1 MALFRQNNSL
11 EVLGLHELNL
21 MFRDL
26 PKQLS
31 DDKIWNAFWK
41 ENSKVLV
48 HKARS
53 LAPKKTGQLAK
64 SIGYFRTKAS
74 KNVHGGYVGP
84 RVRTGKWAKRDKNY
98 KGSNKSKIYTNSGFY
113 GAWVE
118 YGGQVMFGGKGFGKS
133 QPFMKPAYEQTK
145 NIMIAHS
152 LKDGGVVMGKLIKSH
167 ERRLRKY
174 GTYGY

>member
-11 EVLGLHELNL
+11 EVLGLHELNQ
-21 MFRDL
+21 MFKDL

-41 ENSKVLV
+41 KNSEVLV
-48 HKARS
+48 QKARS
-53 LAPKKTGQLAK
+53 LAPKKTGQLAR

-84 RVRTGKWAKRDKNY
+84 RVRTGKWAKRNNDY

-118 YGGQVMFGGKGFGKS
+118 YGGQVMFGGKGYGKS
-133 QPFMKPAYEQTK
+133 QPFMQPAYNQTK

-167 ERRLRKY
+167 ERRLKKY